1 MFVTALCFLFLINNF
16 YLVNSGCYFL
26 SFAIF
31 LGHVTGKEM
40 PTSPQYMDI
49 FAISDYGVITAI
61 GDLDRETKANY
72 SFEVRAMD
80 LDPDY
85 PRYNLTAVDI
95 KVLDINDNP
104 PVFRQA
110 SYVADLLE
118 HSDVGFVPLQ
128 VNIVV
133 NK

>member
-1 MFVTALCFLFLINNF
+1 
-16 YLVNSGCYFL
+16 
-26 SFAIF
+26 
-31 LGHVTGKEM
+31 M

>member
-1 MFVTALCFLFLINNF
+1 MLT
-16 YLVNSGCYFL
+16 Y
-26 SFAIF
+26 
-31 LGHVTGKEM
+31 
-40 PTSPQYMDI
+40 PQYMDI
-49 FAISDYGVITAI
+49 FAISDDGVIAAI

-85 PRYNLTAVDI
+85 PRYNFTAVDI

-118 HSDVGFVPLQ
+118 HSDVGFVPVQ

-133 NK
+133 YR

>member
-1 MFVTALCFLFLINNF
+1 
-16 YLVNSGCYFL
+16 
-26 SFAIF
+26 
-31 LGHVTGKEM
+31 M
-40 PTSPQYMDI
+40 PTYPQYMDI
-49 FAISDYGVITAI
+49 FAISDDGVITAI

-85 PRYNLTAVDI
+85 RRYNFTAVDI
-95 KVLDINDNP
+95 KVLDVNDNP

-128 VNIVV
+128 VNI
-133 NK
+133 NYFIDKIILFL

>member
-1 MFVTALCFLFLINNF
+1 
-16 YLVNSGCYFL
+16 
-26 SFAIF
+26 
-31 LGHVTGKEM
+31 M
-40 PTSPQYMDI
+40 PTYPQYMDI
-49 FAISDYGVITAI
+49 FAISDDGVITAI

-85 PRYNLTAVDI
+85 PRYNFTAVDI

-133 NK
+133 YR

>member
-1 MFVTALCFLFLINNF
+1 
-16 YLVNSGCYFL
+16 
-26 SFAIF
+26 
-31 LGHVTGKEM
+31 M
-40 PTSPQYMDI
+40 PTSPQYMEI
-49 FAISDYGVITAI
+49 FAISDDGVITAI

-133 NK
+133 YR

>member
-1 MFVTALCFLFLINNF
+1 
-16 YLVNSGCYFL
+16 
-26 SFAIF
+26 
-31 LGHVTGKEM
+31 M

-49 FAISDYGVITAI
+49 FAISDDGVITAI

-133 NK
+133 YR

>member
-1 MFVTALCFLFLINNF
+1 
-16 YLVNSGCYFL
+16 
-26 SFAIF
+26 
-31 LGHVTGKEM
+31 M

-49 FAISDYGVITAI
+49 FAISDDGVITAI

-80 LDPDY
+80 LDPEY

-95 KVLDINDNP
+95 KVLDVNDNP

-110 SYVADLLE
+110 SYVADLQE

-133 NK
+133 YR

>member
-1 MFVTALCFLFLINNF
+1 
-16 YLVNSGCYFL
+16 
-26 SFAIF
+26 
-31 LGHVTGKEM
+31 M
-40 PTSPQYMDI
+40 PTYPQYMDI
-49 FAISDYGVITAI
+49 FAISDDGVITVI

-72 SFEVRAMD
+72 TFEVRAMD

-133 NK
+133 YR

>member
-1 MFVTALCFLFLINNF
+1 
-16 YLVNSGCYFL
+16 
-26 SFAIF
+26 
-31 LGHVTGKEM
+31 M

-49 FAISDYGVITAI
+49 FAISDDGVITAI

-118 HSDVGFVPLQ
+118 HSDVGFVSLQ

-133 NK
+133 YR

>member
-1 MFVTALCFLFLINNF
+1 
-16 YLVNSGCYFL
+16 
-26 SFAIF
+26 
-31 LGHVTGKEM
+31 M

-49 FAISDYGVITAI
+49 FAISDDGVITAI

-80 LDPDY
+80 LDPEY

-95 KVLDINDNP
+95 KVLDVNDNP

-133 NK
+133 YR